1 MIDYDTPKRIFL
13 HYVLY
18 VLFKRKGLILW
29 GFLLVFLSMVLATEI
44 TYPVYLA
51 TAKVWVHKAPQQQFT
66 FFPDLQQPQIAFSPV
81 SQGVNWIEFLNG
93 KNLAMEIVRE
103 FQLDEIYRQRS
114 QHPENFREEFW
125 YAFDQTYN
133 GVIGIL
139 VRLGILAPPEEADFF
154 TKAVKLLQEDMQSL
168 KLVGLQSDVLVLS
181 IYGPTPKLA
190 QDIANYIADTLV
202 RRVVEVE
209 QNAARFANTFVE
221 EHLDS
226 IASDLRDTE
235 VALSLHQ
242 KRVGVLDITQQKTRQ
257 VIRADGLEGQIES
270 LEASRKKA
278 IARISALNNQVEEQM
293 KAYLSNVVLQRTV
306 ADLQQANID
315 LLVTEESLQVAQE
328 QLEQAKKRANELIEA
343 EFTLSRMQRELN
355 AYSKVWNQFQ
365 DKYVKL
371 KIETASRLKEISME
385 IVDLAYLPEDARPLF
400 PSSRDNA
407 ILAIIGGVV
416 FGLALAFFVE
426 YFNEGLRDRREAE
439 YALNVPVLATIPDFT
454 LRNRP

>member
-29 GFLLVFLSMVLATEI
+29 GFLLVFLSMTVATEI

-66 FFPDLQQPQIAFSPV
+66 FFPDIQQPQIAFSPI

-103 FQLDEIYRQRS
+103 FQLDEIYRKRS
-114 QHPENFREEFW
+114 QDPGNFREKFW
-125 YAFDQTYN
+125 YSFDQIYN
-133 GVIGIL
+133 GAIGIL
-139 VRLGILAPPEEADFF
+139 VRLGILAPPKEADFF
-154 TKAVKLLQEDMQSL
+154 TKAVKILQEDMQSL
-168 KLVGLQSDVLVLS
+168 KLVGMQSDVLVLS
-181 IYGPTPKLA
+181 IYGPTPRLA
-190 QDIANYIADTLV
+190 QDIANYLADTLV
-202 RRVVEVE
+202 RRVVDVE
-209 QNAARFANTFVE
+209 QNAARFANAFVE

-226 IASDLRDTE
+226 ITSDLRDAE
-235 VALSLHQ
+235 VALTLHQ
-242 KRVGVLDITQQKTRQ
+242 KRVGVLDIAQQKTRQ
-257 VIRADGLEGQIES
+257 VIRADGLEGQIQS

-278 IARISALNNQVEEQM
+278 IARISALENQVEEQM
-293 KAYLSNVVLQRTV
+293 KAYLSNTVLQRTV
-306 ADLQQANID
+306 AELEQAKVD
-315 LLVTEESLQVAQE
+315 LLVAEESLQVSQE
-328 QLEQAKKRANELIEA
+328 QLEQVKQRASELIEA

-355 AYSKVWNQFQ
+355 AYSKIWNQFQ

-371 KIETASRLKEISME
+371 EIETASRLKEISME
-385 IVDLAYLPEDARPLF
+385 IVDLAYLPEDAKPLY
-400 PSSRDNA
+400 PSSRDNG

-416 FGLALAFFVE
+416 FGLALAFFIE
-426 YFNEGLRDRREAE
+426 YFNEGLRDKREAE
-439 YALNVPVLATIPDFT
+439 QALNVPVLASIPEFV